1 MYMQCKYH
9 NLSFDAAKSRYRR
22 LILFMNPPPPPPP
35 SILYEYVLG
44 WMEKAA
50 NVFQVISWTFLLC
63 LPLPSVLLLLY
74 QRETLSLNFS
84 AVHNCILNGDS
95 STVTDWHG
103 TQVKERG
110 RAVLNGE
117 NEREGER
124 NAE

>member
-63 LPLPSVLLLLY
+63 LPLPSVLY
-74 QRETLSLNFS
+74 QERLSLS
-84 AVHNCILNGDS
+84 L
-95 STVTDWHG
+95 
-103 TQVKERG
+103 
-110 RAVLNGE
+110 LP
-117 NEREGER
+117 
-124 NAE
+124 